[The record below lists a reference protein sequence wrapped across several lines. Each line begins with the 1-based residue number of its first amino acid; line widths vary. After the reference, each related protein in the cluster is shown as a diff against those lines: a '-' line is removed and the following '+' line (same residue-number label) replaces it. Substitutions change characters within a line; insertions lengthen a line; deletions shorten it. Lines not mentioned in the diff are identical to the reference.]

1 MILRQ
6 SDFSTVLRAI
16 SELIEMSGKRLNNI
30 FMIVAAAV
38 IAFGAGVFFSDDIYA
53 RIAVNATAL
62 DKDQS
67 QRYSEIL
74 EKISELD
81 SVLDTYY
88 LEADNIDPDEMMDN
102 LYKGYIS
109 GLDERYTA
117 YYTPEEYEQLMND
130 SQGVYVG
137 IGVTVTTDQETG
149 NMVIVTVTEDGP
161 GEAAGLLEGDTII
174 SIEGESVQDMD
185 LDTAVSKIQGE
196 EGTEVTIG
204 VYRESTGETLEKTMT
219 RRKMDAQ
226 TVAYSMLEDN
236 TRYLRV
242 QAFDEVTV
250 EQFDNAVSD
259 LQSQN
264 IRGLIVDVRGNP
276 GGNVDSVCSILDRLL
291 PEGLLVY
298 TIDKNGSKEE
308 EYADNEEVLDIPMA
322 VLVNGDSASASE
334 IFAAALQDYDWAEI
348 VGEQTYGKGIV
359 QYIIPLSDG
368 SAVKLTSAKYYT
380 PNGECI
386 HGIGVTPDVKVA
398 ADENSASD
406 TQLEAA
412 VSEVEKML
420 QSD

>member
-1 MILRQ
+1 
-6 SDFSTVLRAI
+6 
-16 SELIEMSGKRLNNI
+16 MSGKRLNNI

-88 LEADNIDPDEMMDN
+88 LEADNIDPDEMMDT

-226 TVAYSMLEDN
+226 TVAYSMLKDN
-236 TRYLRV
+236 IGYIQIT
-242 QAFDEVTV
+242 AFDEVTV

-264 IRGLIVDVRGNP
+264 IRGMIVDVRGNP

>member
-1 MILRQ
+1 
-6 SDFSTVLRAI
+6 
-16 SELIEMSGKRLNNI
+16 MSGKRLNNI

-88 LEADNIDPDEMMDN
+88 LEADNIDPDEMMDT

-161 GEAAGLLEGDTII
+161 GEATGLLEGDTII

-226 TVAYSMLEDN
+226 TVAYSMLKDN
-236 TRYLRV
+236 IGYIQIT
-242 QAFDEVTV
+242 AFDEVTV

>member
-1 MILRQ
+1 
-6 SDFSTVLRAI
+6 
-16 SELIEMSGKRLNNI
+16 MSGKRLNNI

-236 TRYLRV
+236 IGYIQIT
-242 QAFDEVTV
+242 AFDEVTV

-348 VGEQTYGKGIV
+348 VGEQT
-359 QYIIPLSDG
+359 
-368 SAVKLTSAKYYT
+368 
-380 PNGECI
+380 
-386 HGIGVTPDVKVA
+386 
-398 ADENSASD
+398 
-406 TQLEAA
+406 
-412 VSEVEKML
+412 
-420 QSD
+420 

>member
-1 MILRQ
+1 
-6 SDFSTVLRAI
+6 
-16 SELIEMSGKRLNNI
+16 MSGKRLNNI

-88 LEADNIDPDEMMDN
+88 LEADNIDPDEMMDT

-226 TVAYSMLEDN
+226 TVAYSMLKDN
-236 TRYLRV
+236 IGYIQIT
-242 QAFDEVTV
+242 AFDEVTV

>member
-1 MILRQ
+1 
-6 SDFSTVLRAI
+6 
-16 SELIEMSGKRLNNI
+16 MSGKRLNNI

-149 NMVIVTVTEDGP
+149 NMVIVSVTEDGP

-226 TVAYSMLEDN
+226 TVAYSMLKDN
-236 TRYLRV
+236 IGYIQIT
-242 QAFDEVTV
+242 AFDEVTV

>member
-1 MILRQ
+1 
-6 SDFSTVLRAI
+6 
-16 SELIEMSGKRLNNI
+16 MSGKRLNNI

-236 TRYLRV
+236 IGYIQIT
-242 QAFDEVTV
+242 AFDEVTV

>member
-1 MILRQ
+1 
-6 SDFSTVLRAI
+6 
-16 SELIEMSGKRLNNI
+16 MSGKRLNNI

-204 VYRESTGETLEKTMT
+204 FYRESTGETLEKTMT

-226 TVAYSMLEDN
+226 TVAYSMLKDN
-236 TRYLRV
+236 IGYIQIT
-242 QAFDEVTV
+242 AFDEVTV

>member
-1 MILRQ
+1 
-6 SDFSTVLRAI
+6 
-16 SELIEMSGKRLNNI
+16 MSGKRLNNI

-161 GEAAGLLEGDTII
+161 GEATGLLEGDTII

-226 TVAYSMLEDN
+226 TVAYSMLKDN
-236 TRYLRV
+236 IGYIQIT
-242 QAFDEVTV
+242 AFDEVTV

>member
-1 MILRQ
+1 
-6 SDFSTVLRAI
+6 
-16 SELIEMSGKRLNNI
+16 MSGKRLNNI

-149 NMVIVTVTEDGP
+149 NMVIVSVTEDGP

-226 TVAYSMLEDN
+226 TVAYSMLKDN
-236 TRYLRV
+236 IGYIQIT
-242 QAFDEVTV
+242 AFDEVTV

-291 PEGLLVY
+291 PEGLLAAEACSEH
-298 TIDKNGSKEE
+298 TTSAKAD

>member
-1 MILRQ
+1 
-6 SDFSTVLRAI
+6 
-16 SELIEMSGKRLNNI
+16 MSGKRLNNI

-88 LEADNIDPDEMMDN
+88 LEADNIDPDEMMDT

-226 TVAYSMLEDN
+226 TVAYSMLKDN
-236 TRYLRV
+236 IGYIQIT
-242 QAFDEVTV
+242 AFDEVTV

-406 TQLEAA
+406 TQLGAA
-412 VSEVEKML
+412 VSEVGKML

>member
-1 MILRQ
+1 
-6 SDFSTVLRAI
+6 
-16 SELIEMSGKRLNNI
+16 MSGKRLNNI

-88 LEADNIDPDEMMDN
+88 LEADNIDPDEMMDT

-174 SIEGESVQDMD
+174 SIEGESVQNMD

-236 TRYLRV
+236 IGYIQIT
-242 QAFDEVTV
+242 AFDEVTV

-386 HGIGVTPDVKVA
+386 HGIGVTPDVKMA

>member
-1 MILRQ
+1 
-6 SDFSTVLRAI
+6 
-16 SELIEMSGKRLNNI
+16 MSGKRLNNI

-88 LEADNIDPDEMMDN
+88 LEADNIDPDEMMDT

-236 TRYLRV
+236 IGYIQIT
-242 QAFDEVTV
+242 AFDEVTV

-276 GGNVDSVCSILDRLL
+276 GGNVDFVCSILDRLL

>member
-1 MILRQ
+1 
-6 SDFSTVLRAI
+6 
-16 SELIEMSGKRLNNI
+16 MSGKRLNNI

-88 LEADNIDPDEMMDN
+88 LEADNIDPDEMMDT

-236 TRYLRV
+236 IGYIQIT
-242 QAFDEVTV
+242 AFDEVTV

-334 IFAAALQDYDWAEI
+334 IFAAALQDYDWAGI

>member
-1 MILRQ
+1 
-6 SDFSTVLRAI
+6 
-16 SELIEMSGKRLNNI
+16 
-30 FMIVAAAV
+30 
-38 IAFGAGVFFSDDIYA
+38 
-53 RIAVNATAL
+53 
-62 DKDQS
+62 
-67 QRYSEIL
+67 
-74 EKISELD
+74 
-81 SVLDTYY
+81 
-88 LEADNIDPDEMMDN
+88 
-102 LYKGYIS
+102 
-109 GLDERYTA
+109 
-117 YYTPEEYEQLMND
+117 
-130 SQGVYVG
+130 
-137 IGVTVTTDQETG
+137 
-149 NMVIVTVTEDGP
+149 MVIVTVTEDGP

-226 TVAYSMLEDN
+226 TVAYSMLKDN
-236 TRYLRV
+236 IGYIQIT
-242 QAFDEVTV
+242 AFDEVTV
-250 EQFDNAVSD
+250 EQFNNAVSD

>member
-1 MILRQ
+1 
-6 SDFSTVLRAI
+6 
-16 SELIEMSGKRLNNI
+16 MSGKRLNNI

-88 LEADNIDPDEMMDN
+88 LEADNIDPDEMMDT

-226 TVAYSMLEDN
+226 TVAYSMLKDN
-236 TRYLRV
+236 IGYIQIT
-242 QAFDEVTV
+242 AFDEVTV

-264 IRGLIVDVRGNP
+264 IRGLIVDVRENP

>member
-1 MILRQ
+1 
-6 SDFSTVLRAI
+6 
-16 SELIEMSGKRLNNI
+16 MSGKRLNNI

-226 TVAYSMLEDN
+226 TVAYSMLKDN
-236 TRYLRV
+236 IGYIQIT
-242 QAFDEVTV
+242 AFDEVTV

>member
-1 MILRQ
+1 
-6 SDFSTVLRAI
+6 
-16 SELIEMSGKRLNNI
+16 MSGKRLNNI

-88 LEADNIDPDEMMDN
+88 LEADNIDPDEMMDT

-204 VYRESTGETLEKTMT
+204 FYRESTGETLEKTMT

-226 TVAYSMLEDN
+226 TVAYSMLKDN
-236 TRYLRV
+236 IGYIQIT
-242 QAFDEVTV
+242 AFDEVTV

>member
-1 MILRQ
+1 M
-6 SDFSTVLRAI
+6 
-16 SELIEMSGKRLNNI
+16 
-30 FMIVAAAV
+30 

-236 TRYLRV
+236 IGYIQIT
-242 QAFDEVTV
+242 AFDEVTV

>member
-1 MILRQ
+1 
-6 SDFSTVLRAI
+6 
-16 SELIEMSGKRLNNI
+16 MSGKRLNNI

-88 LEADNIDPDEMMDN
+88 LEADNIDPDEMMDT

-137 IGVTVTTDQETG
+137 IGVTVTIDQETG

-236 TRYLRV
+236 IGYIQIT
-242 QAFDEVTV
+242 AFDEVTV

>member
-1 MILRQ
+1 MIE
-6 SDFSTVLRAI
+6 I
-16 SELIEMSGKRLNNI
+16 SGKRLNNI

-53 RIAVNATAL
+53 RVAVNATAL

-88 LEADNIDPDEMMDN
+88 LEADNIDPDEMMDT

-236 TRYLRV
+236 IGYIQIT
-242 QAFDEVTV
+242 AFDEVTV

>member
-1 MILRQ
+1 
-6 SDFSTVLRAI
+6 
-16 SELIEMSGKRLNNI
+16 MSGKRLNNI

-88 LEADNIDPDEMMDN
+88 LEADNIDPDEMMDT

-226 TVAYSMLEDN
+226 TVAYSMLKDN
-236 TRYLRV
+236 IGYIQIT
-242 QAFDEVTV
+242 AFDEVTV
-250 EQFDNAVSD
+250 EQFNNAVSD

>member
-1 MILRQ
+1 
-6 SDFSTVLRAI
+6 
-16 SELIEMSGKRLNNI
+16 MSGKRLNNI

-88 LEADNIDPDEMMDN
+88 LEADNIDPDEMMDT

-149 NMVIVTVTEDGP
+149 NMVIVSVTEDGP

-226 TVAYSMLEDN
+226 TVAYSMLKDN
-236 TRYLRV
+236 IGYIQIT
-242 QAFDEVTV
+242 AFDEVTV

>member
-1 MILRQ
+1 
-6 SDFSTVLRAI
+6 
-16 SELIEMSGKRLNNI
+16 MSGKRLNNI

-53 RIAVNATAL
+53 HIAVNATAL

-88 LEADNIDPDEMMDN
+88 LEADNIDPDEMMDT

-226 TVAYSMLEDN
+226 TVAYSMLKDN
-236 TRYLRV
+236 IGYIQIT
-242 QAFDEVTV
+242 AFDEVTV
-250 EQFDNAVSD
+250 EQFNNAVSD

>member
-1 MILRQ
+1 
-6 SDFSTVLRAI
+6 
-16 SELIEMSGKRLNNI
+16 MSGKRLNNI

-102 LYKGYIS
+102 LYKGYLS
-109 GLDERYTA
+109 GVDERYTA

-236 TRYLRV
+236 IGYIQIT
-242 QAFDEVTV
+242 AFDEVTV

>member
-1 MILRQ
+1 
-6 SDFSTVLRAI
+6 
-16 SELIEMSGKRLNNI
+16 MSGKRLNNI

-88 LEADNIDPDEMMDN
+88 LEADNIDPDEMMDT

-236 TRYLRV
+236 IGYIQIT
-242 QAFDEVTV
+242 AFDEVTV

>member
-1 MILRQ
+1 
-6 SDFSTVLRAI
+6 
-16 SELIEMSGKRLNNI
+16 MSGKRLNNI

-74 EKISELD
+74 DKISELD

-204 VYRESTGETLEKTMT
+204 FYRESTGETLEKTMT

-226 TVAYSMLEDN
+226 TVAYSMLKDN
-236 TRYLRV
+236 IGYIQIT
-242 QAFDEVTV
+242 AFDEVTV